1 MHGFVRNA
9 ANLSRS
15 KTPRL
20 PYALEPLGKV
30 ILTGLSSENHEVR
43 NRFES
48 VGIKLFILALQP
60 MTRDHVHSSEGVRDV
75 RLTLARL
82 FNHTKLSGTCSNW
95 HTVYERGV
103 ERDSIPQKSLKLC
116 RHSRV

>member
-9 ANLSRS
+9 GNLRRS

-20 PYALEPLGKV
+20 PYALEPLSKV

-48 VGIKLFILALQP
+48 AGIILALQL
-60 MTRDHVHSSEGVRDV
+60 MTRDHVHSSEDV
-75 RLTLARL
+75 RNVRFALARL
-82 FNHTKLSGTCSNW
+82 FNHKKLSGTCSN
-95 HTVYERGV
+95 
-103 ERDSIPQKSLKLC
+103 
-116 RHSRV
+116 